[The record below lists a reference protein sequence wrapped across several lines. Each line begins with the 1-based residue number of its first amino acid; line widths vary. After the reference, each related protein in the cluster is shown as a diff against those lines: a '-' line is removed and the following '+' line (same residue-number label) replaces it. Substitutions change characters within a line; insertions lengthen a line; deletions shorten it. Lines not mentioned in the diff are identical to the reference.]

1 MFSCKTADFCPVV
14 SARHSLFHS
23 DLMYRPLIT
32 LKYFNHAWLYY
43 AFPPVAFPISLIN
56 KNIMTQRP
64 HLKNVKKIGYSVR
77 EEPRLCRDVVECI
90 KHVNQRF
97 HVQCRMEAHSF
108 LMTGSAHAAYLL
120 YQRDAVEVS
129 HRITPARHQINV

>member
-23 DLMYRPLIT
+23 EVMCRPLII
-32 LKYFNHAWLYY
+32 LKHFNHTLLCY
-43 AFPPVAFPISLIN
+43 AFPSAPFPISLIN
-56 KNIMTQRP
+56 KNIMTQKPR
-64 HLKNVKKIGYSVR
+64 LKNVKKIGYSVR

-97 HVQCRMEAHSF
+97 HVRCRMEAHSF

-120 YQRDAVEVS
+120 YQRVAVEVL
-129 HRITPARHQINV
+129 HRITRARRQINV